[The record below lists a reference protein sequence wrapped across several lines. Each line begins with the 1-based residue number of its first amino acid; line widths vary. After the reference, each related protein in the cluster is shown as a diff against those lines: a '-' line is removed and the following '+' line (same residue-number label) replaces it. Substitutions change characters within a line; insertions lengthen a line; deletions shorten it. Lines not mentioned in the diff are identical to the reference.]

1 MTESSARGTGSEFPM
16 MTVDLDGVVCGP
28 LLGQNLGIHQTLLD
42 PEASP
47 PTGRAWPRWMGTP
60 LDHLRFDLRRPLHGA
75 QEALERLSQ
84 RRRLVLLTG
93 RRSDPSYWLRWYGL
107 ERFYS
112 QVVINEGALKSPHH
126 KLEQVARLGAVEHV
140 DDDGR
145 TAQLLAQ
152 RSGAQVYLCDWP
164 RNRWIDLDGSV
175 RRVANLEALADLI
188 EVGDADGALDR
199 VQHGR

>member
-1 MTESSARGTGSEFPM
+1 VTESRASGTGSERPV
-16 MTVDLDGVVCGP
+16 MTIDLDGVVCGP

-42 PEASP
+42 PEAP
-47 PTGRAWPRWMGTP
+47 PPAGRAWPRWLGGP

-75 QEALERLSQ
+75 QNALERLSQ
-84 RRRLVLLTG
+84 QRRLVLLTG

-107 ERFYS
+107 ESFYS

-145 TAQLLAQ
+145 TAQLLAN
-152 RSGAQVYLCDWP
+152 RSEARVYLCDWP
-164 RNRWIDLDGSV
+164 RNRGIDLDPAV

-188 EVGDADGALDR
+188 EGVDADGTLDR
-199 VQHGR
+199 V